1 MALSPISPITAE
13 GQPQELSSFLRAG
26 VLYVLWPL
34 PINDTNLKRL
44 HWKPHTGLEF
54 TEVVPSLSVNFRN
67 VTAIYHP
74 ASDQVVVFWDDGQ
87 QELRNSNGSIFT
99 ARFEALT
106 GAIVSGPTQLFQG
119 SNPKISYRTSAGNE
133 LTLFYLTAKSEGIY
147 GRISTDGGLTWSSG
161 EPILTNQVAG
171 SVAFE
176 VLPYDSTHVS
186 IAQIGADTRRLIE
199 VGMLQ
204 RSRPLSSIVKHP
216 SIANSFFIGEPSK
229 FDNTTLTDNQ
239 RGGLVLS
246 TDNLKLFHLD
256 GVQQGTSDTVGAV
269 ALVTVTGAAP
279 TVSASAG
286 PTGNGDDLNE
296 YSLVPAAGALN
307 VDLPG
312 ASFAVALAVSATHAY
327 VAEYADNSAVLG
339 QLIVVDLTTGSTG
352 TVLSSVA
359 GVRAVGVANFL
370 GTPLIFVGTTESG
383 VERLRVYQQ
392 NALAPTL
399 LLNTKLPARANSIT
413 VVPHPTNPT
422 GARLLV
428 SMVDRFNI
436 YEYTSSS
443 DPVTLVD
450 SFFFSGGG
458 QFFKSA
464 VSSAG
469 SIVTAAGDAGVV
481 VFDYNGKIKSQ
492 LRVSGRIVSE
502 WVQNTAYTAGQVVR
516 PRARH
521 QFARNRF
528 YFTCSSS
535 GTSGNSEPSWA
546 STGTMADG
554 TAQWTPTAVV
564 DGVVSDVALDEST
577 NRIYAVGS
585 VGGALGTSGRLWILD
600 ARGLL

>member
-34 PINDTNLKRL
+34 PINDTDLKRL

-54 TEVVPSLSVNFRN
+54 TEVVPALSVNFRN
-67 VTAIYHP
+67 VSAIYHP
-74 ASDQVVVFWDDGQ
+74 ASDQVVVFWDDGLA
-87 QELRNSNGSIFT
+87 ELNKANGNIFT
-99 ARFEALT
+99 ARFNALT
-106 GAIVSGPTQLFQG
+106 GALVSGPTQLFQG
-119 SNPKISYRTSAGNE
+119 SNPKVSYRTVAGNE
-133 LTLFYLTAKSEGIY
+133 LTLFYLTAKSGGIY
-147 GRISTDGGLTWSSG
+147 GRISTDAGLTWGSG
-161 EPILTNQVAG
+161 EPILTNQVLKTTG
-171 SVAFE
+171 FE
-176 VLPYDSTHVS
+176 VLPFDSTHIS
-186 IAQIGADTRRLIE
+186 IAQLGADSRALSEI
-199 VGMLQ
+199 GMLQ
-204 RSRPLSSIVKHP
+204 RSRPISSIVKHP

-229 FDNTTLTDNQ
+229 FDNVTLTDNQ

-246 TDNLKLFHLD
+246 TDNTKLFHLD
-256 GVQQGTSDTVGAV
+256 GVQQGTSDTFGAV
-269 ALVTVTGAAP
+269 ALVTVTGASPAV
-279 TVSASAG
+279 TASAG

-312 ASFAVALAVSATHAY
+312 SSYAVALAVSSTHAY
-327 VAEYADNSAVLG
+327 VAQYADNSAVLG
-339 QLIVVDLTTGSTG
+339 QLIVVDLSSGSTG
-352 TVLSSVA
+352 TVLSSIT

-370 GTPLIFVGTTESG
+370 ATPLIFVATSESG
-383 VERLRVYQQ
+383 IERLRVYQQ
-392 NALAPTL
+392 NGLSPTL
-399 LLNTKLPARANSIT
+399 LLNTKLPSRANSIT
-413 VVPHPTNPT
+413 VLVHPTNPT
-422 GARLLV
+422 GARVLV
-428 SMVDRFNI
+428 SMVDRFNV

-443 DPVTLVD
+443 APVTLVD

-458 QFFKSA
+458 QFFKSV
-464 VSSAG
+464 VSTGG

-481 VFDYNGKIKSQ
+481 VLDYNGKIKAQ

-502 WVQNTAYTAGQVVR
+502 WVQNTAYTVGQLVR

-521 QFARNRF
+521 QFARNRY

-535 GTSGNSEPSWA
+535 GTTGNSEPAWA
-546 STGTMADG
+546 TTGTMSDG

-577 NRIYAVGS
+577 SRIYAVGS
-585 VGGALGTSGRLWILD
+585 AGGALGTSGRLWILN